1 MGAAAKLREHYGIEI
16 PVSTVRTVTEQHG
29 AAMLVRHQQCREW
42 PNEAGVATLITEMDG
57 SMLPV
62 VETVNPVAAA
72 TPSDRRKTRQ
82 LSWKEVRLCL
92 AHEPGRETP
101 VYFGATT
108 GSVTEAGEQWRECTI
123 VAGGGKKKK
132 VHRLGGWGRRVPA
145 QNEFEVLGRGHSFF
159 CFFHFCDYPFSHHP
173 APVREW
179 QNHNTC

>member
-72 TPSDRRKTRQ
+72 TPRDRRKTRQ

-123 VAGGGKKKK
+123 VAGGGRKKKK
-132 VHRLGGWGRRVPA
+132 IQHGGGGGGGSTQHGLVSWG
-145 QNEFEVLGRGHSFF
+145 GRAA
-159 CFFHFCDYPFSHHP
+159 CL
-173 APVREW
+173 
-179 QNHNTC
+179 